1 MPRAEFDHLLIQR
14 AQKAGA
20 RVHERTEAVTP
31 MFETG
36 WVTGARVRPSD
47 DRDAEPTEI
56 RARFTIA
63 ADGAASRI
71 REARGVRRDDSRPLG
86 IAARRYYRTPYHP
99 GPWFE
104 SWLDLWE
111 GDLLLPGYGGCFR
124 SREAGSTWGRPAEH
138 VQGLQADL
146 RPAAVRRVLDDA
158 ARRVGD
164 LGGDGR
170 GRVLSGPLPMSLNAC
185 PRWCRACS

>member
-1 MPRAEFDHLLIQR
+1 MPREFDHLLIQR

-63 ADGAASRI
+63 ADGAASRFAKPAGCAATI
-71 REARGVRRDDSRPLG
+71 PGRWASPPAATTARRTTRALVRVLARPVG
-86 IAARRYYRTPYHP
+86 GRPVAAR
-99 GPWFE
+99 
-104 SWLDLWE
+104 
-111 GDLLLPGYGGCFR
+111 
-124 SREAGSTWGRPAEH
+124 
-138 VQGLQADL
+138 L
-146 RPAAVRRVLDDA
+146 RVAVS
-158 ARRVGD
+158 
-164 LGGDGR
+164 GR
-170 GRVLSGPLPMSLNAC
+170 GRPDQPGGGLLNTFKDFKQISAQRLFDAFSTMLPAAWEILEAAEDGC
-185 PRWCRACS
+185 CRVRCR